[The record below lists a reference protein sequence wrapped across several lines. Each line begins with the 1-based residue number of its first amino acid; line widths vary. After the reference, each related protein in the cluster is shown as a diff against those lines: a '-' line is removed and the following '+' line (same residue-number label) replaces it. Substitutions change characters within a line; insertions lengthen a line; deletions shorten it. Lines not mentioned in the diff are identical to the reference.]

1 MLNPCIRS
9 DAKEKASPLGLATKD
24 DLVFSGISEVP
35 CPCSFYRRSAV
46 DYLAFRSAAVL
57 VALPAGAAVGQDGLP
72 DAEEVD
78 SVSRVAAEAAV
89 PGEPQEDEPVV
100 QAWSAEFPVDGC
112 SADEHSAGEV
122 VPESDPA
129 AC

>member
-1 MLNPCIRS
+1 
-9 DAKEKASPLGLATKD
+9 
-24 DLVFSGISEVP
+24 
-35 CPCSFYRRSAV
+35 
-46 DYLAFRSAAVL
+46 LAFRSAAVL
-57 VALPAGAAVGQDGLP
+57 GALPAEAAVGQDGLP
-72 DAEEVD
+72 DGEQVD
-78 SVSRVAAEAAV
+78 SVSPVAAEAAV

-112 SADEHSAGEV
+112 SADEHSDSGEV